1 MSLWKAVTTQ
11 AKAPVLKS
19 LAYMVGGT
27 FAGQLVVLLASPILT
42 RIYSDESFGLL
53 GQYTAIVSILLAIAS
68 FRYEFAIPKV
78 DTDEE
83 ALDLLALSIVLVL
96 TLGSILVLLC
106 LLAPLV
112 APVLGIQA
120 AFLPY
125 LWAVPLGLLG
135 VGMFQAFNYMAIRKR
150 VFKAVSGVRLVQ
162 GVTTAGIQLA
172 LGFLKVGPWGLLVGQ
187 ALGPAAGSGSVWR
200 AMKLRTELT
209 AERFRIS
216 TLKTTARAHLKFAAG
231 FSAFSLVNAFALNLQ
246 LLLMAFFFGIAA
258 NGQLTVALRVAAIVE
273 MLGLPISQVF
283 YGEVSNRARE
293 NPESVLKFFK
303 KSSLMLLAI
312 GVPVGIILFFFGD
325 ALVRLVF
332 GAQWVQ
338 AGSFVPLLVPY
349 IIVNLLVSGTSST
362 LTLLGKYGVIIFF
375 DVLRIWGMV
384 FAFWIAS
391 GNDDPAQAV
400 LLFSLI
406 TSGTLLG
413 IYAANY
419 YLVRREFGAKASP
432 AL

>member
-1 MSLWKAVTTQ
+1 
-11 AKAPVLKS
+11 
-19 LAYMVGGT
+19 
-27 FAGQLVVLLASPILT
+27 
-42 RIYSDESFGLL
+42 
-53 GQYTAIVSILLAIAS
+53 
-68 FRYEFAIPKV
+68 
-78 DTDEE
+78 
-83 ALDLLALSIVLVL
+83 
-96 TLGSILVLLC
+96 LVLLC

-112 APVLGIQA
+112 APALGVQE

-125 LWAVPLGLLG
+125 LWTVPLGLLG
-135 VGMFQAFNYMAIRKR
+135 VGLFQAFNYMAIRKR
-150 VFKAVSGVRLVQ
+150 VFKEVSGVRLVQ
-162 GVTTAGIQLA
+162 GLTTAGIQLA
-172 LGFLKVGPWGLLVGQ
+172 LGFLKVGPWGLLAGQ
-187 ALGPAAGSGSVWR
+187 VLGPAAGSGTLWR
-200 AMKLRTELT
+200 AMKLRTEMV
-209 AERFRIS
+209 AERFRFG
-216 TLKTTARAHLKFAAG
+216 TLRTTARAHLKFAAG

-293 NPESVLKFFK
+293 NPESVLIFFK

-312 GVPVGIILFFFGD
+312 GMPVGVILFFFGG
-325 ALVRLVF
+325 ALVQLVF

-338 AGSFVPLLVPY
+338 AGGFVPLLVPY
-349 IIVNLLVSGTSST
+349 IIVTLLVSGTSST

-375 DVLRIWGMV
+375 DVLRIGGVV
-384 FAFWIAS
+384 FSFWIAS
-391 GNDDPAQAV
+391 KHGDPADAV

-419 YLVRREFGAKASP
+419 YLVRREFGVVAN
-432 AL
+432 